1 MENWKEKLD
10 KLQRAGIEI
19 GSRFRVEHLNN
30 FNDFKVDAIDFGR
43 DKITFSD
50 ITSHPD
56 YQGKFEWPIDR
67 VLDNIKLYQG
77 SRWIQ
82 VDEDRRDIVI
92 PDAKDAI
99 MKRIKDPSPRAAF
112 TDAQVKALDRYC
124 TLYSDETTKEEIYS
138 GLINTMRPDFKKEHI
153 PENWIKDISE
163 ELTGLAHGERRQQDQ
178 GLKR

>member
-19 GSRFRVEHLNN
+19 GSRFRVERLNS
-30 FNDFKVDAIDFGR
+30 FNDFKVDGIDFGR

-50 ITSHPD
+50 TTSHPD

-67 VLDNIKLYQG
+67 VLENIKLYQG
-77 SRWIQ
+77 SRWVQI
-82 VDEDRRDIVI
+82 DENRRDIVI

-99 MKRIKDPSPRAAF
+99 MQRAKDPSPCAAF
-112 TDAQVKALDRYC
+112 TDSQVKALDRYC
-124 TLYSDETTKEEIYS
+124 TLFSDKTTKEEIYS
-138 GLINTMRPDFKKEHI
+138 DLINMMRDDFKKEHI
-153 PENWIKDISE
+153 PDAWVNDMRE
-163 ELTGLAHGERRQQDQ
+163 EAIGLAHGERRQSEQ